1 MEGAR
6 GLLINPLQSEPSQA
20 CTALKAKKFPYGV
33 EDVAKPSV
41 HKDQIDQSRRVF
53 GTPLA
58 VMVNRRSTERRD
70 GHAIARTVDGS
81 GSNA

>member
-33 EDVAKPSV
+33 EDVAKPSA
-41 HKDQIDQSRRVF
+41 HKDQIDQSPRVF

-58 VMVNRRSTERRD
+58 IMVNRHLTERRD
-70 GHAIARTVDGS
+70 GHAIGRTVDGS